1 MASVVDKG
9 PRGTIYKCPQS
20 VRVPEEDLLTFLF
33 GECKRAWEMEPRLSK
48 TEEQS

>member
-1 MASVVDKG
+1 MASVVEKS

-33 GECKRAWEMEPRLSK
+33 GECERELEMKPPLLEAGK
-48 TEEQS
+48 QS